1 MGFDG
6 FGSPRLCPAPRGLQ
20 WPEENGR
27 AVFRLEALAS
37 ANGISQPRAHDA
49 RDDVWATL
57 GLARALRAAQPKL
70 FAYYLGLRDKQRARS
85 LLPKPFAGLCLYVS
99 GRFDLARRRLAVITP
114 VAPHPTNGNGVIVA
128 DLSFENDRWL
138 QAPPEA
144 LREALFARG
153 FEGPRPPLK
162 VVSLN
167 KVPALAPIRTSQR
180 GSTAPRS

>member
-1 MGFDG
+1 M
-6 FGSPRLCPAPRGLQ
+6 
-20 WPEENGR
+20 
-27 AVFRLEALAS
+27 
-37 ANGISQPRAHDA
+37 
-49 RDDVWATL
+49 
-57 GLARALRAAQPKL
+57 
-70 FAYYLGLRDKQRARS
+70 
-85 LLPKPFAGLCLYVS
+85 S

-128 DLSFENDRWL
+128 DLSFEDDRWL

-167 KVPALAPIRTSQR
+167 KVPALAPYPYFAARIDSASILISI
-180 GSTAPRS
+180 GSTRCGSALLGSKG